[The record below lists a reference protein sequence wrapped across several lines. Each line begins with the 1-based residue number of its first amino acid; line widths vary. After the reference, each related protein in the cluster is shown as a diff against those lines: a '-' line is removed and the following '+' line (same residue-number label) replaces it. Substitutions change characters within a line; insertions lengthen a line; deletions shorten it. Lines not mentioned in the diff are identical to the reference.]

1 MKLFDS
7 TKNKIIKG
15 KNGENVPYVDIIEVV
30 LVHCNI
36 ANNEYQQDSRVSY
49 TFVRNK
55 SGGSLWKS
63 APTNFIP
70 LEAFNSDFLYI

>member
-1 MKLFDS
+1 MKLFES

-36 ANNEYQQDSRVSY
+36 VNNEYQQDSRVSY
-49 TFVRNK
+49 TFVQNK
-55 SGGSLWKS
+55 SGGSL
-63 APTNFIP
+63 
-70 LEAFNSDFLYI
+70 